1 MICRSCGLE
10 TLSKFVGELAIHV
23 PGVKNLD
30 KPTVWVFP
38 QMWVCLNCGDAEF
51 TVSERELFVLAIV
64 KGAATDPI
72 TSPAPSAINGAI
84 RRKLNDSSS
93 ISRGTELPPMT
104 APENGRKERAG

>member
-51 TVSERELFVLAIV
+51 TISERELFVLAIV
-64 KGAATDPI
+64 NGAARDT
-72 TSPAPSAINGAI
+72 TASPAPSAIHWAVQ
-84 RRKLNDSSS
+84 RKLNDSSS
-93 ISRGTELPPMT
+93 VSRGTELPATT
-104 APENGRKERAG
+104 AAENGRKERAG